1 MATLFER
8 LGAYLVD
15 IIIVSFLLGLVS
27 YGLPES
33 SFDVNEKMSELES
46 QLLNNEITSKEYFN
60 EYSLIVYESQSSS
73 KLSFG
78 ISLAFSIAYFVVFQT
93 LFNGQTFGKKLLRIK
108 VVNKDDNKP
117 VAMWRMFVRS
127 LFTMSIFSGILNLLL
142 IFILSKSTYAIT
154 YLSVSIIETF
164 FIIATIICVLYKK
177 DKRGLHDMMAGT
189 SVIKEG

>member
-1 MATLFER
+1 MATFFER

-15 IIIVSFLLGLVS
+15 IIIISFLLGIIG

-33 SFDVNEKMSELES
+33 SINVNEKMNELEDK
-46 QLLNNEITSKEYFN
+46 LLNNEITSKEYFN
-60 EYSLIVYESQSSS
+60 EYSMIVYESQSSS

-108 VVNKDDNKP
+108 VVNKDDNKS
-117 VAMWRMFVRS
+117 ASMWQMFVRS
-127 LFTMSIFSGILNLLL
+127 LFTMSIFSGTLDLLL
-142 IFILSKSTYAIT
+142 IFILSRNSYSIV
-154 YLSVSIIETF
+154 YLSVSLIETL

-189 SVIKEG
+189 SVVKEG